1 MEYQQMCLDDSRN
14 YSSQGSEYVY
24 DSLDDYSHSSDSYD
38 GSSIDDSELEDDAY
52 CFDDQENIYTKYFYK
67 IYKTF

>member
-1 MEYQQMCLDDSRN
+1 MCSDDSRN

-38 GSSIDDSELEDDAY
+38 GGG
-52 CFDDQENIYTKYFYK
+52 TGV
-67 IYKTF
+67 